1 MEFSAAPIIY
11 ILIFVA
17 VVVLVEGLYLTVFGK
32 SISLNSKV
40 SRRLALLEKNQNR
53 EQVLEQLRKEMSQHM
68 HARGIPLYKILAS
81 KAQKA
86 NIAFSPQQLVMVMI
100 LLSVVA
106 YLGLTFA
113 TAAETTVRVALSIA
127 MGVGG
132 VYFWVARKAKKR
144 MMMLEE
150 QLPDAVEL
158 MVRSLRVGHPFSNAI
173 AIVSKEVPD
182 PLGTEFGLIADE
194 ATYGRDVSESLRAF
208 ATRMENQDLHF
219 LAVAVSI
226 QQQSGGNL
234 AEILDGLAK
243 VIRARFK
250 LFRRV
255 KAITAEAKWSGM
267 FLSGFPIAAI
277 VLIQMLK
284 PDYYDGVRETQ
295 YFVPAALFVVTFLVI
310 NVIFMKIMVNIKV

>member
-1 MEFSAAPIIY
+1 MEFSAAPLIY

-17 VVVLVEGLYLTVFGK
+17 VVVMVEGLYLTVFGK

-68 HARGIPLYKILAS
+68 NAKGIPLYKMLAS

-86 NIAFSPQQLVMVMI
+86 NIAFSPRQLMMI
-100 LLSVVA
+100 MAGLSVIA
-106 YLGLTFA
+106 YVGLTVA
-113 TAAETTVRVALSIA
+113 TPAETTVRIGLAAA

-132 VYFWVARKAKKR
+132 VYFWVNSKAKKR
-144 MMMLEE
+144 MSLLEE

-158 MVRSLRVGHPFSNAI
+158 MVRSLRVGHPFSNAV
-173 AIVSKEVPD
+173 AIVSKEVAD

-194 ATYGRDVSESLRAF
+194 ATYGRDIAESLRSF
-208 ATRMENQDLHF
+208 ANRMENQDLHF

-243 VIRARFK
+243 VIRSRFK

-277 VLIQMLK
+277 LLIQMIK
-284 PDYYDGVRETQ
+284 PDYYDGVKDTQ
-295 YFVPAALFVVTFLVI
+295 YFVPAAIFVATFLVI

>member
-1 MEFSAAPIIY
+1 MEFSAAPVIY

-17 VVVLVEGLYLTVFGK
+17 VVVMVEGLYLTVFGK
-32 SISLNSKV
+32 SISLNSRV

-68 HARGIPLYKILAS
+68 NAKGIPLYKMLAS

-86 NIAFSPQQLVMVMI
+86 NIAFSPQQLIGIMV
-100 LLSVVA
+100 LLGAFA
-106 YLGLTFA
+106 YVGLTVG
-113 TAAETTVRVALSIA
+113 TEAETPVRIGLAAA

-132 VYFWVARKAKKR
+132 VYVWVSRKAKKR
-144 MMMLEE
+144 MSLLEE

-158 MVRSLRVGHPFSNAI
+158 MVRSLRVGHPFSA
-173 AIVSKEVPD
+173 AVGIVSKEVAD

-194 ATYGRDVSESLRAF
+194 ATYGRDIAESLRSF
-208 ATRMENQDLHF
+208 ASRMDNQDLHF

-255 KAITAEAKWSGM
+255 RAITAEAKWSGM
-267 FLSGFPIAAI
+267 FLSAFPIAAL
-277 VLIQMLK
+277 VMIQMLK
-284 PDYYDGVRETQ
+284 PDYYDGVKESTL
-295 YFVPAALFVVTFLVI
+295 FVPFALGVCGFLVV